1 MPATLP
7 FINTPV
13 EFWVSDTSANK
24 MLLNKSSLQF
34 TSNFNAD
41 NAYTIF
47 VNEMVKYQ
55 QIDGF
60 GASLTDS
67 SAWLLN
73 YRLSSAK
80 RSQIIEQLFGTTGI
94 GLSLLRQT
102 IGSTDFAWEMW
113 SFSDTNN
120 NQDDFSLN
128 SFSLW
133 REDAYIRPMLN
144 QALKVSNGR
153 VKLFASPWS
162 ESHTYLN
169 LFEFNLLSNVC

>member
-1 MPATLP
+1 MFLKQP
-7 FINTPV
+7 
-13 EFWVSDTSANK
+13 S
-24 MLLNKSSLQF
+24 LNF
-34 TSNFNAD
+34 TSGLNSN

-47 VNEMVKYQ
+47 VNDMVKYQ

-60 GASLTDS
+60 GTSLTDS

-80 RSQIIEQLFGTTGI
+80 RSQILEQLFGTTGI

-133 REDAYIRPMLN
+133 REEAYIRPMLN

-162 ESHTYLN
+162 ESYIYVYMN
-169 LFEFNLLSNVC
+169 LHKL